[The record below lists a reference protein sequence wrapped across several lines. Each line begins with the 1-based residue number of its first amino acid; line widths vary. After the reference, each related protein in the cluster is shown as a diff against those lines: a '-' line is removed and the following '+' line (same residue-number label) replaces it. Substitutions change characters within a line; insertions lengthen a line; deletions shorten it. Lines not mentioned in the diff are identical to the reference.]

1 MNKIIKLFLM
11 AMIVLFSL
19 ETGYAQKPDRSK
31 IPALPP
37 PAKLVLPAIQQFELS
52 NGLKVYLM
60 EKHEVPLVQLNLIV
74 KTGSVNDPENKTG
87 LANITADMM
96 DEGAAGKSSLEL
108 ADAIDYLGAKINTN
122 SDHHFSG
129 IYLHTP
135 LSKFD
140 DALKLFANIS
150 LKPDFPQNELD
161 RKKKEILTT
170 IMQWFDQPNAIA
182 SISFSQLL
190 FGKDNAYGKPT
201 IGYEQSIKDFT
212 SDDLK
217 NYYQKYFKANN
228 AFMIAVGDVKKD
240 ELKSK
245 LENYFGKWEKGSATN
260 NVLVKTEQVK
270 TTSICLIDKP
280 GSAQSVIYI
289 GRIGVA
295 RDTKDYNP
303 ISIMNTI
310 LGGSFSSRLN
320 QNLRETHGYT
330 YGAGSRF
337 MMRLFPGPFVASSQV
352 QTEVTDKA
360 LQEFFNE
367 FKKIAEPIPAE
378 DLTRGKNY
386 LALGYPDNFQTVSE
400 ISGQIE
406 DMIRYNLPQNY
417 FNEYVQNILDV
428 PADEVNNAAKKYIN
442 TEQMLV
448 VVVGDKTKIEN
459 GIKKLN
465 LGEVKTYSIE
475 DMLGKIPQLNN

>member
-1 MNKIIKLFLM
+1 MKTLIKLSLVAIM
-11 AMIVLFSL
+11 VLFNMKNIN
-19 ETGYAQKPDRSK
+19 AQKPDRSK
-31 IPALPP
+31 LPELPP
-37 PAKLVLPAIQQFELS
+37 PAKLVLPAIEQFELS
-52 NGLKVYLM
+52 NGLKVFLM
-60 EKHEVPLVQLNLIV
+60 AKHEVPLVQLNLIV
-74 KTGSVNDPENKTG
+74 KTGSINDPKDKAG

-96 DEGAAGKSSLEL
+96 DEGAAGKNSLEL

-122 SDHHFSG
+122 SDQHFTG

-140 DALKLFANIS
+140 DALKLFADIS
-150 LKPDFPQNELD
+150 LKPEFPQNELE
-161 RKKKEILTT
+161 RKKKERLTT

-182 SISFSQLL
+182 SVSFSQLL
-190 FGKDNAYGKPT
+190 YGKDNPYGKPA
-201 IGYEQSIKDFT
+201 IGYEQTIKNF
-212 SDDLK
+212 SSNDLK

-228 AFMIAVGDVKKD
+228 AFIIAVGDIKK
-240 ELKSK
+240 ETLLTK
-245 LENYFGKWEKGSATN
+245 LENYFGKWEKG
-260 NVLVKTEQVK
+260 NVTINELEKPEQVK
-270 TTSICLIDKP
+270 TTNICLIDKP

-289 GRIGVA
+289 GRIGAA
-295 RDTKDYNP
+295 RDTKDYFAV
-303 ISIMNTI
+303 SIMNTI

-337 MMRLFPGPFVASSQV
+337 LMRLFPGPFVASSQV

-367 FKKIAEPIPAE
+367 FKRINEPIPNE

-386 LALGYPDNFQTVSE
+386 LALGYSDNFQTVSD

-406 DMIRYNLPQNY
+406 DLVRYNLPENY
-417 FNEYVQNILDV
+417 FNEYVDKILNV
-428 PADEVNNAAKKYIN
+428 PADEVNNSAKKYIN
-442 TEQMLV
+442 SEQMLV
-448 VVVGDKTKIEN
+448 VVVGDKAKIED

-465 LGEVKTYSIE
+465 LGDVKTYSIE
-475 DMLGKIPQLNN
+475 DMLGKVPQLTN

>member
-1 MNKIIKLFLM
+1 MNKMIKLFLTVTF
-11 AMIVLFSL
+11 VLFSIKV
-19 ETGYAQKPDRSK
+19 GYAQKPDRSK
-31 IPALPP
+31 LPILPP
-37 PAKLVLPAIQQFELS
+37 PAKLVLPAIQQFELA

-74 KTGSVNDPENKTG
+74 KTGSINDPENKTG
-87 LANITADMM
+87 LANIAADMM

-122 SDHHFSG
+122 SDQHFSG

-140 DALKLFANIS
+140 DALKLFADIS
-150 LKPDFPQNELD
+150 LKPDFPINELE
-161 RKKKEILTT
+161 RKKKERLTT

-190 FGKDNAYGKPT
+190 FGKDNAYGKPA

-217 NYYQKYFKANN
+217 NYYQKYFKADNS
-228 AFMIAVGDVKKD
+228 FIIAVGDVKME

-245 LENYFGKWEKGSATN
+245 LENYFGKWEKGSVTSNELEKA
-260 NVLVKTEQVK
+260 EQVK
-270 TTSICLIDKP
+270 ATSISIIDKP

-295 RDTKDYNP
+295 RDTKDYYP

-367 FKKIAEPIPAE
+367 FKRIAEPIPAE

-386 LALGYPDNFQTVSE
+386 LALGYSDNFQTVSE

-406 DMIRYNLPQNY
+406 DLIRYNLPQNY

-428 PADEVNNAAKKYIN
+428 PADEVNKAAKKYIN

-448 VVVGDKTKIEN
+448 VVVGDKTQIEDS
-459 GIKKLN
+459 IKKLN

>member
-1 MNKIIKLFLM
+1 MRTLIKLSLVAIM
-11 AMIVLFSL
+11 VLFNMKNIN
-19 ETGYAQKPDRSK
+19 AQKPDRSK
-31 IPALPP
+31 LPELPP
-37 PAKLVLPAIQQFELS
+37 PAKLVLPAIEQFELS
-52 NGLKVYLM
+52 NGLKVFLM
-60 EKHEVPLVQLNLIV
+60 AKHEVPLVQLNLIV
-74 KTGSVNDPENKTG
+74 KTGSINDPKDKAG

-96 DEGAAGKSSLEL
+96 DEGAAGKNSLEL

-122 SDHHFSG
+122 SDQHFTG

-135 LSKFD
+135 LSMFD
-140 DALKLFANIS
+140 EALKLFADIS
-150 LKPDFPQNELD
+150 LKPDFPQNELE
-161 RKKKEILTT
+161 RKKKERLTT

-190 FGKDNAYGKPT
+190 YGKDNTYGRPG
-201 IGYEQSIKDFT
+201 IGYEQSIKSFT
-212 SDDLK
+212 TDDLK

-228 AFMIAVGDVKKD
+228 AFFIAVGDIKK
-240 ELKSK
+240 EALKTK
-245 LENYFGKWEKGSATN
+245 LENYFGKWEKDKIPAN
-260 NVLVKTEQVK
+260 EIDKTEQIK
-270 TTSICLIDKP
+270 ATNICLIDKP

-289 GRIGVA
+289 GRIGAA
-295 RDTKDYNP
+295 RDTKDYYA

-337 MMRLFPGPFVASSQV
+337 LMRLFPGPFIASSQV

-367 FKKIAEPIPAE
+367 FKRINEPIPVE
-378 DLTRGKNY
+378 DMTRGKNY
-386 LALGYPDNFQTVSE
+386 LALGYSDNFQTVSD

-406 DMIRYNLPQNY
+406 DMIRYNLPENY
-417 FNEYVQNILDV
+417 FNEYVEKILNV
-428 PADEVNNAAKKYIN
+428 PADEVNNSAKKYIN
-442 TEQMLV
+442 SEQMLV
-448 VVVGDKTKIEN
+448 VIVGDKAKIED

-465 LGEVKTYSIE
+465 LGDVKTYSIE
-475 DMLGKIPQLNN
+475 DMLGKIPQLTN